1 MAANY
6 QGEFNEWNPYGAHMI
21 VIGCDPGLTG
31 AITSLDHHG
40 HLRAVIDL
48 PTCSI
53 ETAGPKAK
61 VKRKID
67 ARALREIMRGMV
79 PADERAIFA
88 IEDMQLLG
96 GSSVQT
102 MGALA
107 HTRGVIEAVALL
119 CDLDVR
125 FVRPQAWKRFYG
137 LGSDKMAALNL
148 ARTLWGGWTEF
159 SRVKDHNRAE
169 SALIARWALRNLT

>member
-1 MAANY
+1 MS
-6 QGEFNEWNPYGAHMI
+6 FL
-21 VIGCDPGLTG
+21 IGCDPGLTG

-40 HLRAVIDL
+40 HLRAVVDL
-48 PTCSI
+48 PTCPI
-53 ETAGPKAK
+53 ETAGPQSKI
-61 VKRKID
+61 KRKID
-67 ARALREIMRGMV
+67 ARALRAILRELV
-79 PADERAIFA
+79 PADERAMFV

-137 LGSDKMAALNL
+137 LGSDKTAALAA
-148 ARTLWGGWTEF
+148 ARTMWCGHDDF
-159 SRVKDHNRAE
+159 KRAKDHNRAE
-169 SALIARWALRNLT
+169 AALIAHFALRTMA

>member
-1 MAANY
+1 MSFVLA
-6 QGEFNEWNPYGAHMI
+6 
-21 VIGCDPGLTG
+21 CDPGLTG
-31 AITSLDHHG
+31 AIASLDHHG
-40 HLRAVIDL
+40 HLRAVVDL
-48 PTCSI
+48 PTCPI
-53 ETAGPKAK
+53 ETAGPQAK

-67 ARALREIMRGMV
+67 ARALRAILRDLV
-79 PADERAIFA
+79 PADERALFV

-119 CDLDVR
+119 CNLDVR

-137 LGSDKMAALNL
+137 LGSDKTDALKL
-148 ARTLWGGWTEF
+148 ARKLWAGWTEF
-159 SRVKDHNRAE
+159 SRQKDHNRAE
-169 SALIARWALRNLT
+169 SALIARWALSNLT